1 MTRKHVPLGGTG
13 ILILLSL
20 VIVSC
25 SAAQTPTAVNTVDA
39 NLVYTEAAQTV
50 QAGLNATASA
60 RPQATVTN
68 TPEPTATR
76 PAERPTATQPPV
88 AGAAQPT
95 ATPEGAAAPSP
106 TATVNAQATNTPA
119 SAGAPP
125 AKTSGDK
132 CDWVDQSPKDGS
144 QVQKDASWDMTIV
157 VKNSG
162 VTTWTTKYA
171 LRFWG
176 GDRLGQRALIDYT
189 IDGKGFGRG
198 RCVDRQFDSGCIGIV
213 TRCGS
218 NLQPCR
224 ARPIGDRR
232 EAHLNPIISRNSD
245 PAPIAF
251 G

>member
-176 GDRLGQRALIDYT
+176 GDRLGSPADFNLLNDVKPGEMYRFVFPMTASGDA
-189 IDGKGFGRG
+189 GK
-198 RCVDRQFDSGCIGIV
+198 RQANWVIQNPE
-213 TRCGS
+213 GS
-218 NLQPCR
+218 NFCPLFVQVE
-224 ARPIGDRR
+224 IV
-232 EAHLNPIISRNSD
+232 E
-245 PAPIAF
+245 
-251 G
+251 